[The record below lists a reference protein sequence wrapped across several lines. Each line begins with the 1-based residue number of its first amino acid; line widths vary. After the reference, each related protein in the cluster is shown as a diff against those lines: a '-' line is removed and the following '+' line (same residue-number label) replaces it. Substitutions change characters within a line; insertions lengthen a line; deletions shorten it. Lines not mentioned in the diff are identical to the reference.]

1 MGDWMGTGRR
11 FVEGIVLKRADAIV
25 VNSEAIARDLV
36 VNAGARRKG
45 IRVIPN
51 GVDLTLFHPRG
62 EGEGGLR
69 AEIWGEQAPECV
81 GAVMSL
87 TSKKNPAMLLE
98 AARVVV
104 AARPA
109 ARFLIAGEGPLRAQL
124 ETSVAA
130 AGLRGRFR
138 LVGLRRD
145 VPDLLRS
152 IDLLALPSDREGL
165 PNVVLEAMACGLPVV
180 ATAVGGTPEI
190 VREGAT
196 GRLAPPRD
204 AGAFARAILDI
215 LSTPGEAARMGAEG
229 RRVVVSEYG
238 LDAMVDRTQALYDE
252 LLVSRASPARAR
264 AAGGR

>member
-1 MGDWMGTGRR
+1 
-11 FVEGIVLKRADAIV
+11 
-25 VNSEAIARDLV
+25 
-36 VNAGARRKG
+36 
-45 IRVIPN
+45 
-51 GVDLTLFHPRG
+51 
-62 EGEGGLR
+62 
-69 AEIWGEQAPECV
+69 
-81 GAVMSL
+81 
-87 TSKKNPAMLLE
+87 
-98 AARVVV
+98 
-104 AARPA
+104 
-109 ARFLIAGEGPLRAQL
+109 
-124 ETSVAA
+124 
-130 AGLRGRFR
+130 
-138 LVGLRRD
+138 
-145 VPDLLRS
+145 
-152 IDLLALPSDREGL
+152 
-165 PNVVLEAMACGLPVV
+165 VV